1 MQTRKFPRTLQEA
14 FGPYTD
20 NNLSEY
26 AERFEWSPV
35 RIALCVTY
43 AATIVTLV
51 AVL

>member
-20 NNLSEY
+20 NNLSED
-26 AERFEWSPV
+26 ERFEWSPV
-35 RIALCVTY
+35 RIALCITY
-43 AATIVTLV
+43 AAAIVTLV